1 MAVIRCADVVAAR
14 LCRGGCCAHA
24 AAPLSRETAGDA
36 ARRRRT
42 MRSSDGPQRGVR
54 GAARRSASTSAPAL
68 PLSVAAAGGDGAA
81 VGGDAA
87 AGAARLC
94 DWARRARRE
103 HLTRRAASG
112 KCASLS
118 GGVGAAAA
126 AAGAD
131 AAAGTARLC
140 DWARRAR
147 REHLTRR
154 AASGRCASLSGGGG
168 GAAAA
173 AGGADAAAGA
183 ARLSD
188 ATRCA
193 CRGNP
198 TRRAAPRAAAVAARR
213 WRWRQEA
220 VVDL

>member
-1 MAVIRCADVVAAR
+1 MAGGTCLWERMAVIRWADVVAAR

-42 MRSSDGPQRGVR
+42 VRSSDGPQRGVR
-54 GAARRSASTSAPAL
+54 GAERRSASASAPAL
-68 PLSVAAAGGDGAA
+68 PVSVAAGGGGAA
-81 VGGDAA
+81 AAGADAA

-103 HLTRRAASG
+103 R
-112 KCASLS
+112 
-118 GGVGAAAA
+118 
-126 AAGAD
+126 
-131 AAAGTARLC
+131 
-140 DWARRAR
+140 
-147 REHLTRR
+147 LTRR
-154 AASGRCASLSGGGG
+154 AASGRCASISGGGG

-193 CRGNP
+193 RRGYL
-198 TRRAAPRAAAVAARR
+198 TRRAASRAAAVAARG
-213 WRWRQEA
+213 WRWRLEA
-220 VVDL
+220 GGCGGHL

>member
-1 MAVIRCADVVAAR
+1 MSPSVRAAGPGADVAAAR

-42 MRSSDGPQRGVR
+42 VRSSDGPQRGVR
-54 GAARRSASTSAPAL
+54 GAERRSASASAPAL
-68 PLSVAAAGGDGAA
+68 PVSVAAGGGGAAAGGA
-81 VGGDAA
+81 DAA

-103 HLTRRAASG
+103 R
-112 KCASLS
+112 
-118 GGVGAAAA
+118 
-126 AAGAD
+126 
-131 AAAGTARLC
+131 
-140 DWARRAR
+140 
-147 REHLTRR
+147 LTRR

-168 GAAAA
+168 AAAAA

-193 CRGNP
+193 RRGYL
-198 TRRAAPRAAAVAARR
+198 TRRAASRAAAVAARG
-213 WRWRQEA
+213 WRWRLEA
-220 VVDL
+220 WWVFEFIS